1 MLDHG
6 RKGGVVM
13 SMMRARDTIEHIKAL
28 RDELKIQGECD
39 VEEFC
44 DSLKM
49 NIGEVVYLLIFL
61 FIRKEFEAAK
71 YRDAYYQ
78 MERKYKYMEEA
89 LDQAYQNGNRKQA
102 ALVKSGLPIAK
113 KKSRLGELRLLM
125 KLGNNDEDLMEWF
138 DISRT
143 TLWRWKKELKEWE
156 QQGKL

>member
-1 MLDHG
+1 
-6 RKGGVVM
+6 M

-28 RDELKIQGECD
+28 RNELKVQGECD
-39 VEEFC
+39 AKEFC

-102 ALVKSGLPIAK
+102 ALVKSGMPIAK
-113 KKSRLGELRLLM
+113 KKSRLGELRLLL

-138 DISRT
+138 KISRT

-156 QQGKL
+156 QQGKFQL